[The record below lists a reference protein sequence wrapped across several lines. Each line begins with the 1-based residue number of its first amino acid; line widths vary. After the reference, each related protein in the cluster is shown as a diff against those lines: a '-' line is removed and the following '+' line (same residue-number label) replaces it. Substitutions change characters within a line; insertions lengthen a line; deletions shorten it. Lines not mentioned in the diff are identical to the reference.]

1 MVKIIYKNTKTDLLD
16 TKKEKIKRRNF
27 AERKRRHRLI
37 VGFYNLSRKIPTY
50 LKTNIFKKMIRC
62 QILNYAIQYIKQ
74 LHSFL
79 EQDNKEKE
87 INNGQLQRI
96 QNE

>member
-1 MVKIIYKNTKTDLLD
+1 MVKIIYKKTKTDLLD
-16 TKKEKIKRRNF
+16 TKKEKIKRRSF
-27 AERKRRHRLI
+27 AERKRRHRLN

-50 LKTNIFKKMIRC
+50 LKTNVLKKMTQC

-74 LHSFL
+74 LYSFL

>member
-1 MVKIIYKNTKTDLLD
+1 MT
-16 TKKEKIKRRNF
+16 
-27 AERKRRHRLI
+27 
-37 VGFYNLSRKIPTY
+37 
-50 LKTNIFKKMIRC
+50 RC

-74 LHSFL
+74 LYSFL